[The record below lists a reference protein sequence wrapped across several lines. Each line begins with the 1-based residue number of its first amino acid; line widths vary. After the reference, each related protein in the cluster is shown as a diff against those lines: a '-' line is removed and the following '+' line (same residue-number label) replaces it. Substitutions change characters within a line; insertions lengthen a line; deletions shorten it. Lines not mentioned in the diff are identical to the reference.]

1 MWSYITSLFN
11 YFFKI
16 QEDEGREKLLKEEL
30 IDLKLELEREEFYN
44 QNIENKVQEF
54 PQQSECFQR
63 TGFVTHCGD
72 SYILIDGSIYYDT
85 SSCSFNLNV
94 HDKIIYLGYT
104 NSNEELVI
112 VRILQNEGIAWEN
125 DDDSEEQRF
134 NVINH
139 IIVGIVDCREDRFV
153 YIQGGD
159 LKFNLD
165 SVQGSF
171 IPIAGDWLEMLC
183 SIQKND
189 EKLTDINMTQVL
201 QVTHFHPL
209 RTKIKS
215 GTVTEWS
222 GKVGSIDSQIFFN
235 SSTFMETVIPQVG
248 VKVMVEA
255 IESSQGYYSWR
266 AIKLVIIE
274 KRISVV
280 NDSPQVNID
289 EQRSLELEKSKNISI
304 TYPLKFP
311 SIDISSSDSLNLTI
325 TNKSHKVHTL
335 NKWMMLSRKRDSQ
348 ILLKPLITQPQQ
360 LLPGES
366 INFTVICEPKF
377 LGSTKECLLIQ
388 FKGFQFKRYID
399 ISVIDKFGNL
409 NGNSDKNKKIEC
421 SQMIDKMRRIQKDN
435 ESFIPGIKT
444 HKNPHFTASKL
455 GSYPIP
461 EKIWQVVL
469 GDSVEIVYTH
479 DFDKIL
485 NRIQAHFPCLIQD
498 MTLQNYCDRWH
509 TLLFM
514 EEIQTNINLRVYDK
528 PKAFL
533 IRHQDYLGLEIS
545 GLCERRPSLLAG
557 DRVIVQD
564 TWIPNNKNYEGFIHM
579 IKGDLVL
586 FKFDSRFHELYDGGD
601 VSVQFHLSRTTYRR
615 AHHAINNVLNSLGP
629 DILFPSKL
637 KLKPY
642 QVPKGQLE
650 KINWYNNNL
659 NNGQKRAVM
668 NILKGESRPLP
679 YVIFGPPG
687 TGKTITVIE
696 TILQILKNIPDSRI
710 LVATPSNSASNLI
723 TERLIQYRNEF
734 SGSVVRLIAHYLVD
748 SKNISD
754 VIKPYCATIDIAKEG
769 TSNSKHYV
777 KDNINLNCQK
787 SYLGRHRVIISTCNC
802 IGSFFYMNFPKGHFT
817 HVIVDEAGQANEPEL
832 MIPLSLSDKNCGQI
846 ILAGDPM
853 QLGPVILSKN
863 CIEFGMDQSY
873 LCRILECYPYQKDYN
888 SYKDGFDDRVVTKLN
903 DNYRSLEEVLLLPSK
918 MFYDNTLVPKFD
930 KNTSW
935 IPKIVNATCDVFS
948 ITENKSGGIYVY
960 GIQGQ
965 NTRAEDSPSWYNP
978 QEASMVALTT
988 CKLYKNKVTPEEIG
1002 IISPYIAQIK
1012 YLRLIFN
1019 AMGLPQPKIGTVE
1032 EFQGQERPIIL
1043 ITTVRSTESLIQQD
1057 NKYTLGFV
1065 NSPKRLNVAITRAQI
1080 SMILFCNP
1088 YLLSTDLLWNEVIMN
1103 AVNNNKYMGCYFSIE
1118 EKEREK

>member
-1 MWSYITSLFN
+1 MWSYITSIFG
-11 YFFKI
+11 YFFKL
-16 QEDEGREKLLKEEL
+16 QEDEGREKLLIEEL
-30 IDLKLELEREEFYN
+30 IDLKLELEREEFHN
-44 QNIENKVQEF
+44 QNIENKVQESS
-54 PQQSECFQR
+54 QQSECFQR
-63 TGFVTHCGD
+63 TGFVTHCGE
-72 SYILIDGSIYYDT
+72 SYILIDGSFYFDT
-85 SSCSFNLNV
+85 SACSFNLNV
-94 HDKIIYLGYT
+94 NDKILYLGYN

-112 VRILQNEGIAWEN
+112 VRILQNEGIGWEN
-125 DDDSEEQRF
+125 EDDSEEQRF
-134 NVINH
+134 DVINH
-139 IIVGIVDCREDRFV
+139 IIVGIVDCREDRNVF
-153 YIQGGD
+153 IQGGD

-165 SVQGSF
+165 DVQGTF
-171 IPIAGDWLEMLC
+171 IPIAGDWLEMQC

-201 QVTHFHPL
+201 QVTHFRPL

-222 GKVGSIDSQIFFN
+222 GKVGIIDNQIYFD
-235 SSTFMETVIPQVG
+235 SSTFIETFIPQVG
-248 VKVMVEA
+248 AKVMAEA

-266 AIKLVIIE
+266 AIKLAIIE
-274 KRISVV
+274 KKTLVV
-280 NDSPQVNID
+280 NDSPQVNVD
-289 EQRSLELEKSKNISI
+289 EEKSLELEKSKNISL

-311 SIDISSSDSLNLTI
+311 CIDITSSDSLNLTI
-325 TNKSHKVHTL
+325 TNNSHKVHTL
-335 NKWMMLSRKRDSQ
+335 NKWIMLSRKRDSQ
-348 ILLKPLITQPQQ
+348 ILLKPFITQPQQ

-366 INFTVICEPKF
+366 INFTVTCQPKF
-377 LGSTKECLLIQ
+377 LGSTKECLVIQ
-388 FKGFQFKRYID
+388 FKGFQFIRYID
-399 ISVIDKFGNL
+399 ISVIDNFGNL
-409 NGNSDKNKKIEC
+409 NRNSDERQKIE
-421 SQMIDKMRRIQKDN
+421 MIDKMKRIRKDN
-435 ESFIPGIKT
+435 EGFIPGVKT
-444 HKNPHFTASKL
+444 HKSPHFTASKL

-461 EKIWQVVL
+461 DKIWQVVL
-469 GDSVEIVYTH
+469 GDSEEIVYTH
-479 DFDKIL
+479 DFDRIL
-485 NRIQAHFPCLIQD
+485 NRIRSHFPCLIQD

-514 EEIQTNINLRVYDK
+514 EEIQTNINLRVYDA

-557 DRVIVQD
+557 DRVIVKD
-564 TWIPNNKNYEGFIHM
+564 TWIPNNKNYEGYIHM

-601 VSVQFHLSRTTYRR
+601 VSVQFHQSRTTYRR

-642 QVPKGQLE
+642 QVSKDQLE
-650 KINWYNNNL
+650 KINWYNNEL
-659 NNGQKRAVM
+659 NNGQKRAVI

-723 TERLIQYRNEF
+723 TERLIQYRNDF
-734 SGSVVRLIAHYLVD
+734 SGSVVRLIAHYLAE
-748 SKNISD
+748 SNNISD
-754 VIKPYCATIDIAKEG
+754 VIKPYCATIDIAREG

-777 KDNINLNCQK
+777 KDSINMNCQK
-787 SYLGRHRVIISTCNC
+787 SYVGRHRVIISTCNC
-802 IGSFFYMNFPKGHFT
+802 IGSLFYMNFPKGHFT
-817 HVIVDEAGQANEPEL
+817 HIIVDEAGQANEPEL
-832 MIPLSLSDKNCGQI
+832 MIPLSLSDKNSGQI

-853 QLGPVILSKN
+853 QLGPVVLSKN

-873 LCRILECYPYQKDYN
+873 LCRILECYPYQKDFN
-888 SYKDGFDDRVVTKLN
+888 SYEAGFDDRVVTKLC
-903 DNYRSLEEVLLLPSK
+903 DNYRSLAEVLSLPSK
-918 MFYDNTLVPKFD
+918 MFYDDTLVPKFD

-935 IPKIVNATCDVFS
+935 IPKIVNATCDVFG

-1057 NKYTLGFV
+1057 IKYTLGFV

-1088 YLLSTDLLWNEVIMN
+1088 HLLSTDSLWNEVIMN
-1103 AVNNNKYMGCYFSIE
+1103 AVNNNRYMGCYFPIE
-1118 EKEREK
+1118 EK